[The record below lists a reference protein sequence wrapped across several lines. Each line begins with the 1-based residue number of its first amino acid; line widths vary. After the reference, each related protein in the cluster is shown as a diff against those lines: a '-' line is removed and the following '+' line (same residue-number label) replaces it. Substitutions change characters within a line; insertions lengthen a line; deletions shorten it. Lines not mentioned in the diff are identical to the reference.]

1 MSPPPM
7 GGQSGR
13 SMTLMTI
20 LTSRSSIY
28 SYLSVTPNGDVH
40 LDRPKDDRVIDELFN
55 DLMVSHRYTM
65 LMVEQA
71 RLQEPTSACDKP
83 NAFLPSSQEVDL
95 NSI

>member
-1 MSPPPM
+1 M

-13 SMTLMTI
+13 STILMTI
-20 LTSRSSIY
+20 LMSRSSIY

-40 LDRPKDDRVIDELFN
+40 LDRPKDDKVIDELFN
-55 DLMVSHRYTM
+55 DLMVSHRCTM
-65 LMVEQA
+65 LIVEQT
-71 RLQEPTSACDKP
+71 RLQEPTTVRHKT